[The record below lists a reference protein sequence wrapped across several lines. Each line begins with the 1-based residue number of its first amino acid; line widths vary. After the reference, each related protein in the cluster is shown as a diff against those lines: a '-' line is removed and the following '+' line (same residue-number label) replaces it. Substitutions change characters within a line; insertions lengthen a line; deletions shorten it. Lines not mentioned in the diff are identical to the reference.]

1 MINLKTITNGAY
13 GLYSIPDASVGQ
25 LTIDGDFLY
34 YFLISIVLGLTYMG
48 LRRITKSRFGR
59 ALLAVRENELSAVMS
74 GVNAVDY
81 RTRAFVVGAACAGIA
96 GALYAPFVS
105 YISPEAFTLSVSINM
120 VTMAVI
126 GGLGNL
132 IGGVVGAMAIIL
144 APEYLRFLGE
154 YRLIVYGAIM
164 IIFMMFFPGGVT
176 GLLRQSLKALIDRIQ
191 RLTGTAPTE
200 RSLDARNS

>member
-1 MINLKTITNGAY
+1 
-13 GLYSIPDASVGQ
+13 
-25 LTIDGDFLY
+25 
-34 YFLISIVLGLTYMG
+34 
-48 LRRITKSRFGR
+48 
-59 ALLAVRENELSAVMS
+59 
-74 GVNAVDY
+74 
-81 RTRAFVVGAACAGIA
+81 
-96 GALYAPFVS
+96 VS